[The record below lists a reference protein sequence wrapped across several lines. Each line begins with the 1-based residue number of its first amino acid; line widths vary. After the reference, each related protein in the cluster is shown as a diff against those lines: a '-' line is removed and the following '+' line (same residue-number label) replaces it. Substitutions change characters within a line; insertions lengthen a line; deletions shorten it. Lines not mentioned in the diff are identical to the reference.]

1 MKTRK
6 MAMMAT
12 AGAGAF
18 ALMAA
23 HLAIPGIA
31 LLLAGMAIPPLLVF
45 VSILAPF
52 ITGETS
58 FIPMLIL

>member
-1 MKTRK
+1 MKV
-6 MAMMAT
+6 
-12 AGAGAF
+12 
-18 ALMAA
+18 AA
-23 HLAIPGIA
+23 IIAAILTVSLAPIGKAIPAIA
-31 LLLAGMAIPPLLVF
+31 MLLAGLAIPPLLVL

>member
-6 MAMMAT
+6 IAMMAT

-18 ALMAA
+18 ALTAA
-23 HLAIPGIA
+23 QLAIPQIA